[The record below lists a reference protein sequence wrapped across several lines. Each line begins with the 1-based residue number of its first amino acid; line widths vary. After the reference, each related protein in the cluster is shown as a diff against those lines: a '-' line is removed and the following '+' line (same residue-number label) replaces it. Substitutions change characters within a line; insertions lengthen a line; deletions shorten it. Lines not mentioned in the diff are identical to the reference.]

1 MDFTKPETVL
11 NLQNI
16 RDELVRMEDSIIF
29 KFIERSHFATCP
41 SVYEANH
48 PGLEIRILKDLS
60 WIGLFQILK
69 LRILASEDSNHLMK
83 LPSFLTRFRNHSY
96 RALTTHKFWRLMP
109 QKLITM
115 IK

>member
-48 PGLEIRILKDLS
+48 PGLEIPNFKGSFLDWALS
-60 WIGLFQILK
+60 NLE
-69 LRILASEDSNHLMK
+69 ILASEDSNHLMK